1 MIVGISHLTFVVKE
15 LERATVFFTS
25 IFDAKEVYSSGD
37 KTFSLAREKFFTIGD
52 LWIAIMEGDPASER
66 SYNHVAFKI
75 NEDELEMYKS
85 RIVDLGLDIKP
96 PRSRVEGE
104 GSSLYFYDFD
114 NHLFELHTGTLGER
128 LATYQNDLKQPEI
141 ITIDT
146 NLRLRAYD
154 GNFQIAIPWYQ
165 DQTVYYNSE
174 GIEDPA
180 KIPDEDYVRRMYE
193 YLDKHG
199 ELYFIEVLEGGRFV
213 PIGDVTLK
221 EENLPIVI
229 GVSKYRGQ
237 GIGKKVMKTILR
249 RAKEVGFKKIYGS
262 AVYDYNIVSQR
273 LHESLGYTCVEVT
286 DKERVYELD
295 LDKFVVED

>member
-1 MIVGISHLTFVVKE
+1 MIEGISHLTFVVKD

-25 IFDAKEVYSSGD
+25 VFDAEEVYASGD
-37 KTFSLAREKFFTIGD
+37 KTFSLAREKFFTLGD
-52 LWIAIMEGDPASER
+52 LWIAILEGDPASER

-75 NEDELEMYKS
+75 NEDEFDIYKS
-85 RIVDLGLDIKP
+85 RIIKLGLDIKP

-104 GSSLYFYDFD
+104 GRSLYFYDFD

-128 LATYQNDLKQPEI
+128 LAAYRNDLGQPEI

-154 GNFQIAIPWYQ
+154 GNFRIAIPWYQ

-180 KIPDEDYVRRMYE
+180 EIPDEDYVRRMYE

-199 ELYFIEVLEGGRFV
+199 ELYFIEILEAKGFV

-229 GVSKYRGQ
+229 GVPQHRGQ
-237 GIGKKVMKTILR
+237 GIGKKVMKAILR

-273 LHESLGYTCVEVT
+273 LHESLGYICVEVT
-286 DKERVYELD
+286 DREKVYELD
-295 LDKFVVED
+295 LEGLTWDN